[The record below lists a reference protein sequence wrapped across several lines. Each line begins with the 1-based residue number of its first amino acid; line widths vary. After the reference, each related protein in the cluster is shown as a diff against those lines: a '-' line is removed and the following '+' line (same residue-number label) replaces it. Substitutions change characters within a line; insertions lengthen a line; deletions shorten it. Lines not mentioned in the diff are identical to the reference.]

1 MAKGACE
8 LAIPFVLRYLA
19 LDIEKNPMG

>member
-19 LDIEKNPMG
+19 LDIEKNLMG